1 MNVFETMYKHVAA
14 QSDTVITAD
23 QGVRGGKIIELKH
36 VVDTAVAKCP
46 SVKRV
51 FVYQRTGAD
60 VPMSK
65 IDINLDKVGSSIVL
79 YVIVEHQIFG
89 YILDVIVMLCGFC
102 YPWKCYKG
110 IQTFQILLPQH
121 ANTSQFASMDHN
133 FHHLRHYTH
142 VNMFMLF
149 TSCLKSQPEC

>member
-110 IQTFQILLPQH
+110 IQTFTFFFHSMQTQASLPAWTTIFIISDIIH
-121 ANTSQFASMDHN
+121 M
-133 FHHLRHYTH
+133 
-142 VNMFMLF
+142 
-149 TSCLKSQPEC
+149 